1 METRGVRCVPVDR
14 AVAADANP
22 PLSWSLVQ
30 SFRSERRWCRAVRVS
45 CGKATIPECR
55 ASTTRAEELMF
66 FFSLPNR
73 VAPTSVQRY
82 GYASLG
88 QCNHARMP
96 QAVTSG
102 ERGLCES

>member
-14 AVAADANP
+14 AVAANANP
-22 PLSWSLVQ
+22 PLSWWLVQ
-30 SFRSERRWCRAVRVS
+30 SSRSGRRWCRAVRVS

-55 ASTTRAEELMF
+55 ARTTRAEELMF
-66 FFSLPNR
+66 LSLPNR
-73 VAPTSVQRY
+73 VASASVQRY

-102 ERGLCES
+102 ERRLCES